1 LQCRKKHFEVE
12 CCNFDNEY
20 FAQIYNLK
28 KNFFYTNILIQ
39 ADNTSGQEISAETV
53 TSGADL
59 KDTRKL
65 SQISSEEAGGMGRLI
80 GDEPYYHG
88 FMAQHECVPLLKSA
102 GDFLVRTTEVA
113 HVLHYVITVRAD
125 DGAVMNFL
133 IKRTKSIS
141 SEEAGGMGR
150 LIGDEP
156 YYHGFMAQH
165 ECVPLLKSAGDF
177 LVRTT
182 EVAHVLHYVIT
193 KRLYFVY
200 RYAFRTIP
208 DLIAYHSRNHYPLNR
223 NGVYIKNGIEKSE
236 WQLFHEQVELKMKL
250 GEGAF
255 GEVWR
260 GTLTLG
266 VFRGRVPVAVKMLR
280 TGTISNTERV
290 KFLREAN
297 LMLRLNHINIIKLYG
312 VATSKEPIMIVMEL
326 ARGGSVL
333 SRVQNKKDPPTEEEK
348 VKYCSDAVHGL
359 AYLESMQIIHRDVA
373 ARNCLIGEE
382 NTVKLCDFGLSLLGM
397 QYREKKLKNVP
408 LRWLAPETL
417 KSGRY
422 SFKSDVWSF
431 GVTMW
436 EIFAHG
442 QQPYGETEG
451 NKEIRHGVIH
461 QKLKLTS
468 PSGMPA
474 DISELMRRCLQ
485 YEPQHRPT
493 ALELAQDLDAAKN
506 ARMSAKK
513 FSSVIKEMFRL

>member
-1 LQCRKKHFEVE
+1 MAARRIRTALPKTSEISASEADTSKERTADRTTTETFSCSGREVKTRHSKKRRRHPKSRKFLTFRSIRTASTEGISSDE
-12 CCNFDNEY
+12 
-20 FAQIYNLK
+20 
-28 KNFFYTNILIQ
+28 
-39 ADNTSGQEISAETV
+39 ADNTSGQDISAETV

-59 KDTRKL
+59 KHTRKL

-133 IKRTKSIS
+133 IKRTKS
-141 SEEAGGMGR
+141 
-150 LIGDEP
+150 
-156 YYHGFMAQH
+156 
-165 ECVPLLKSAGDF
+165 
-177 LVRTT
+177 
-182 EVAHVLHYVIT
+182 

-312 VATSKEPIMIVMEL
+312 VATSKEPIMIVHGVSTRRL
-326 ARGGSVL
+326 SAIKGAKQKGPANRRG
-333 SRVQNKKDPPTEEEK
+333 
-348 VKYCSDAVHGL
+348 
-359 AYLESMQIIHRDVA
+359 ESEI
-373 ARNCLIGEE
+373 
-382 NTVKLCDFGLSLLGM
+382 LLGCGA
-397 QYREKKLKNVP
+397 RSCV
-408 LRWLAPETL
+408 
-417 KSGRY
+417 
-422 SFKSDVWSF
+422 F
-431 GVTMW
+431 G
-436 EIFAHG
+436 I
-442 QQPYGETEG
+442 
-451 NKEIRHGVIH
+451 
-461 QKLKLTS
+461 
-468 PSGMPA
+468 
-474 DISELMRRCLQ
+474 
-485 YEPQHRPT
+485 
-493 ALELAQDLDAAKN
+493 DAN
-506 ARMSAKK
+506 YT
-513 FSSVIKEMFRL
+513 

>member
-1 LQCRKKHFEVE
+1 MAARRIRTALPKTSEITDTSKERTADRTTTETFSCSGREFLTFRSIRTASTEGISSDE
-12 CCNFDNEY
+12 
-20 FAQIYNLK
+20 
-28 KNFFYTNILIQ
+28 

-59 KDTRKL
+59 KHTRKL
-65 SQISSEEAGGMGRLI
+65 SQ
-80 GDEPYYHG
+80 
-88 FMAQHECVPLLKSA
+88 
-102 GDFLVRTTEVA
+102 
-113 HVLHYVITVRAD
+113 
-125 DGAVMNFL
+125 
-133 IKRTKSIS
+133 IS

>member
-1 LQCRKKHFEVE
+1 
-12 CCNFDNEY
+12 
-20 FAQIYNLK
+20 
-28 KNFFYTNILIQ
+28 
-39 ADNTSGQEISAETV
+39 
-53 TSGADL
+53 
-59 KDTRKL
+59 
-65 SQISSEEAGGMGRLI
+65 
-80 GDEPYYHG
+80 
-88 FMAQHECVPLLKSA
+88 
-102 GDFLVRTTEVA
+102 
-113 HVLHYVITVRAD
+113 
-125 DGAVMNFL
+125 
-133 IKRTKSIS
+133 
-141 SEEAGGMGR
+141 
-150 LIGDEP
+150 
-156 YYHGFMAQH
+156 
-165 ECVPLLKSAGDF
+165 
-177 LVRTT
+177 
-182 EVAHVLHYVIT
+182 
-193 KRLYFVY
+193 
-200 RYAFRTIP
+200 
-208 DLIAYHSRNHYPLNR
+208 
-223 NGVYIKNGIEKSE
+223 
-236 WQLFHEQVELKMKL
+236 
-250 GEGAF
+250 
-255 GEVWR
+255 
-260 GTLTLG
+260 
-266 VFRGRVPVAVKMLR
+266 
-280 TGTISNTERV
+280 
-290 KFLREAN
+290 
-297 LMLRLNHINIIKLYG
+297 
-312 VATSKEPIMIVMEL
+312 MIVMEL

-461 QKLKLTS
+461 QKVRAKNPAAISWISGAHPMFYPELKLTS